1 MCMYMDAHIFIHAYN
16 DTCIN
21 VTNLHT
27 YCMYIHTIQ
36 YVHAYTDTY
45 VHMCIYACGVYV
57 HIVLYE

>member
-16 DTCIN
+16 DTRIT